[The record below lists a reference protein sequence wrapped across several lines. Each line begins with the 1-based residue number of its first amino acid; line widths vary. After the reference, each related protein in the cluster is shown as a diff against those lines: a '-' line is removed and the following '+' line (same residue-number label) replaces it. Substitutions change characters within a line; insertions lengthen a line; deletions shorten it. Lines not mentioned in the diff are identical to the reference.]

1 MTKKVKQMV
10 SGFRYTALLLI
21 AFLLTL
27 QLAAQDK
34 VGLVLSGGGAKGLAH
49 IGVIKA
55 LEENNIPIDYISGTS
70 MGAIIGGLYAAGYSP
85 SEMEKLVTS
94 DDFVQWANGVVPE
107 KYDYNFKKNDRY
119 PSLFSFNIAVED
131 SVPKAKLPSSLVKTH
146 MMDYQFLRFLGPA
159 QQKAQRSFNNLFVP
173 FRCVATDITNNR
185 EVIFDSGN
193 LAKAVRA
200 SMTFPFYYRP
210 IETDSI
216 VYFDGGMKNNFP
228 ADILEKDFSPD
239 YLIGSKTAENAP
251 TPEADDVLL
260 QIQNVF
266 LGNTEY
272 DLPDSTGFL
281 IDIQLDS
288 ASLFNFRKAR
298 SIIRKGYKT
307 TLEGIDSLKKKIP
320 VRRDQQLIQQ
330 ERERFR
336 SDLPE
341 MKFRDV
347 KIRGVQA
354 SQKKYIKRY
363 ISSDGGQLTME
374 KFKQD
379 YFKLLADDNI
389 SNIFPMAHYDS
400 ATEKFTLQLN
410 IDQQSR
416 FQASIGGNISS
427 SSINQGFGMVRYNHL
442 GKYSKR
448 VIANVYYGRL
458 YSSAKLEGRID
469 FPTYPE
475 FYLRSAFVLNRW
487 DYFNSSNE
495 PFFEDVR
502 PAYLIYSDNL
512 YKNEV
517 GMPVQYNGTFKVG
530 LNLGNTSSEYYLEDK
545 FKKSDT
551 AETTEFNY
559 LSPYLTYETNTLNH
573 QQYPSDGS
581 HFKVRLSYL
590 RGKEK
595 YDPGSNDYLVE
606 HQVHKHRWFKLHLEY
621 QTYIDVSR
629 NFKLGLQVEG
639 NYSNR
644 DFFANYYSTMLHSS
658 FYNPLPH
665 SKTLFL
671 PNYIGNHFVAG
682 GIEPV
687 LEFNEKFQVRAA
699 AHAFMPY
706 KKIVEMPDKT
716 AGFADPL
723 DHYHTMLSG
732 SLVYHTVFG
741 PASLTVNY
749 YEKRNK
755 NLYFLFNFGFIL
767 FNEQGIK

>member
-1 MTKKVKQMV
+1 M
-10 SGFRYTALLLI
+10 I

-27 QLAAQDK
+27 QLTAQDK

-55 LEENNIPIDYISGTS
+55 LEENNIPIDYVSGTS

-85 SEMEKLVTS
+85 YEMEELVTS

-107 KYDYNFKKNDRY
+107 KYVYHFKKNDLY
-119 PSLFSFNIAVED
+119 PSLFSFNIEVED

-185 EVIFDSGN
+185 EVIFDRGN

-228 ADILEKDFSPD
+228 AGILEKDFSPD
-239 YLIGSKTAENAP
+239 YLVGSKTAENAP

-266 LGNTEY
+266 LGNTDY
-272 DLPDSTGFL
+272 QLPDSTGFL

-288 ASLFNFRKAR
+288 ANLFNFRKAR

-307 TLEGIDSLKKKIP
+307 TMEGIDSLKKKIP
-320 VRRDQQLIQQ
+320 VRRDQQKVQE

-336 SDLPE
+336 AELPA
-341 MKFRDV
+341 MKFKDV
-347 KIRGVQA
+347 KIRGVQT
-354 SQKKYIKRY
+354 SQKRYIKRY
-363 ISSDGGQLTME
+363 IGSPSGRLTME
-374 KFKQD
+374 EFKQD

-400 ATEKFTLQLN
+400 AGENFTLQLN

-416 FQASIGGNISS
+416 FQTSIGGNISS

-448 VIANVYYGRL
+448 VMANVFYGRL

-517 GMPVQYNGTFKVG
+517 GMPVQYNGTFKMG

-545 FKKSDT
+545 FKKTDT

-559 LSPYLTYETNTLNH
+559 LSPYLTYESNTLNH

-581 HFKVRLSYL
+581 HFKVRFSYL

-595 YDPGSNDYLVE
+595 YDPGSNDYLVKHE
-606 HQVHKHRWFKLHLEY
+606 VNKHRWIKLHLEY
-621 QTYIDVSR
+621 QSYLDFTR
-629 NFKLGLQVEG
+629 HFKMGLRLEG
-639 NYSNR
+639 HYSNR

-682 GIEPV
+682 GVEPL
-687 LEFNEKFQVRAA
+687 LEFNEKFQVRAS

-706 KKIVEMPDKT
+706 KKIMEMPDKT
-716 AGFADPL
+716 ASFADPL
-723 DHYHTMLSG
+723 QHFHTMLSG